1 MLTSQDLDL
10 ELDPSRVG
18 TSEELQKNALQL
30 QIVAKVFI
38 DDICASSSS
47 IPPAFRKICSIISEA
62 VLPRFPDA
70 KYTAVGAFVFLRFF
84 CPAIVAPDVEGLVSS
99 APSKEMRRGLLLIAK
114 VIQNLANN
122 VLFGAKEPYMF
133 PLNHFL
139 TQNIYR
145 VTTFLREISVPP
157 TQLET
162 RGSTEVFDFGSC
174 VALHR
179 YLYDHWDHVR
189 QTLIS
194 RERREHVRSPGE
206 APRGR
211 SPVLEPIR
219 NLIAHLGPPPLAVT
233 WNRPQISS
241 NSPPLYSRFQNF
253 MLRHAFKSTDSFLTA
268 RAVYDGGESKDGLS
282 VICIILRYVET
293 DNIDYETL
301 IYCYLKIASRLWQ
314 QPFGLL
320 IDATCFNGRNEPQDD
335 LFKMLELLTPTEL
348 SQNLSRIYVY
358 NMNGAFKR
366 CFRRLL
372 RVCTKN
378 EKSIFHPKNV
388 EYHLVGSF
396 QDLQTHF
403 HLSQLHLPKETIS
416 VVTDTR
422 YMFQPIIRLS
432 KWKGKIEVVIKV
444 GSQFV
449 QITTTKKQE
458 IFTGYRLSTTIN
470 DIFRLGDV
478 DEAATSIQTED
489 DSAFGLRADGGK
501 VVMYFTSPRKADILQ
516 TIRSA
521 KTKHGKDGRTLKS
534 FERLIRPQDVPG
546 TLLNLALTNLTSSD
560 HVLRLSSYNLLG
572 ALCKAFKFKS
582 GDRLVCTKD
591 LSVPMGSTRFI
602 VEVSK
607 ELAATEPQ
615 LTSDFLTEFF
625 VGWESF
631 PEEQKPLSLAYMAP
645 WLSGLRTNVLT
656 AETDGEKGRER
667 VTFIF
672 RKLIDIALL
681 DQGLSYALEQSVW
694 PAVGQDEI
702 LLDIFLDELLKTALN
717 YGSHDEALDVIS
729 SIVVGIGTVTLR
741 GKVLSRLR
749 KALNRSSLRPT
760 RYLPDNPVWA
770 EICVLLQF
778 CLSLSFDDGVQAQL
792 FLPEVFHIVTMLANT
807 GGHGVRSLVYKFL
820 VNTVHAA
827 CTSFALDDT
836 RSSKLRSHLD
846 LLCEPRGDLFTTPS
860 MLGRDGASVSTAQD
874 SGSNLA
880 ATENLAGILF
890 EICSTAA
897 PSVDM
902 SNVWR
907 SRWMSLVASTAF
919 QNNPAIQPR
928 AFAVMGYLA
937 RDEVDDDLLYQV
949 LVALR
954 NSVSRFSDESSSE
967 MLVAI
972 ITSLTKMM
980 AKLPSTSRYGLQLF
994 WLAISLVRLVP
1005 NNLFNCTAAF
1015 LDAVL
1020 SNIGTMGVVR
1030 GENMVTLLL
1039 QGRHQLEEAALSLDE
1054 CYGIHFTQE
1063 NFHFAV
1069 CATLSRGLTDT
1080 VTRLTTMHVLSSLLE
1095 MTTQASE
1102 QPAELP
1108 QVIRSSPYLNLILA
1122 RALSSDELKETLWM
1136 AGVYSEAA
1144 DELLAVQSVDNVR
1157 GMDENDLIL
1166 VSAIELVD
1174 FQYLEDSVQARRLLW
1189 LNELAKTQRSV
1200 IVPLCGALQPIL
1212 DEILLH
1218 GQNAATLSAAQALLR
1233 TLTLDN
1239 QLSEAMGVMHPLT
1252 DVLEDMGFGGLWRS
1266 CSLGSMEDFSRDCFD
1281 LTEKLIELII
1291 HL

>member
-1 MLTSQDLDL
+1 
-10 ELDPSRVG
+10 
-18 TSEELQKNALQL
+18 
-30 QIVAKVFI
+30 
-38 DDICASSSS
+38 
-47 IPPAFRKICSIISEA
+47 
-62 VLPRFPDA
+62 
-70 KYTAVGAFVFLRFF
+70 
-84 CPAIVAPDVEGLVSS
+84 
-99 APSKEMRRGLLLIAK
+99 
-114 VIQNLANN
+114 
-122 VLFGAKEPYMF
+122 
-133 PLNHFL
+133 
-139 TQNIYR
+139 
-145 VTTFLREISVPP
+145 
-157 TQLET
+157 
-162 RGSTEVFDFGSC
+162 
-174 VALHR
+174 
-179 YLYDHWDHVR
+179 
-189 QTLIS
+189 
-194 RERREHVRSPGE
+194 
-206 APRGR
+206 
-211 SPVLEPIR
+211 
-219 NLIAHLGPPPLAVT
+219 
-233 WNRPQISS
+233 
-241 NSPPLYSRFQNF
+241 

-1239 QLSEAMGVMHPLT
+1239 QLSEAMGAMHPLT